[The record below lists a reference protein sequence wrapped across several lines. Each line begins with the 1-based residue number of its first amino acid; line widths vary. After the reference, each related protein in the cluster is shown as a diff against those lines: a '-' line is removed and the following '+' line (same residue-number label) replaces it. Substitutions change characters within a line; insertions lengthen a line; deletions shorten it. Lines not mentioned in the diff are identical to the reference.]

1 MERIREDEKERIKY
15 ILSNY
20 AEDDPA
26 YIEARKRVEYEVSCL
41 KEEKQ
46 ESIRMQVEV
55 AKQIIGQLDLDSRY
69 AIEKAIRQCKSTAG
83 EEWLDKF
90 EEEYENLG
98 CGMAIAYEQVFGIV
112 KE

>member
-20 AEDDPA
+20 AEDDPV

-41 KEEKQ
+41 KEEEQ
-46 ESIRMQVEV
+46 ENRRMQVEA
-55 AKQIIGQLDLDSRY
+55 AKKLIKEFDLDSRY
-69 AIEKAIRQCKSTAG
+69 LIENAIRKCKSSAG
-83 EEWLDKF
+83 KEWLDKF

-98 CGMAIAYEQVFGIV
+98 RAMAIAYEQVFGIV
-112 KE
+112 K